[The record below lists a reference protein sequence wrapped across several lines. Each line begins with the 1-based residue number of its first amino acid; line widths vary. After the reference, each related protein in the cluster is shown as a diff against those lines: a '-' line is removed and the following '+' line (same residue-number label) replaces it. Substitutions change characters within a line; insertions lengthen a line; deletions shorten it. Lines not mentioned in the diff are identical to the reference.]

1 MGSVA
6 DLINQQDDPNKYT
19 WINGEKVGPSWNI
32 APSSSTQ
39 APSANAS
46 LGNIVTLGR
55 SPVYMPMSQQGRMNA
70 FGQAQSNVQGL
81 PGGGAGLGGY
91 ITVAK

>member
-6 DLINQQDDPNKYT
+6 DFINQQQNPNDYT
-19 WINGEKVGPSWNI
+19 WINGEKVGPSWSI
-32 APSSSTQ
+32 APSSNTQ
-39 APSANAS
+39 APSATAS

-55 SPVYMPMSQQGRMNA
+55 SPIYMPMSSQGRMNA

-91 ITVAK
+91 LTVAK